1 MASFGLGFKHLKAKS
16 FAQVQIF
23 QVVIK
28 SPDFQLICERAQPQ
42 HMIFPKLVK
51 FRSFNMKFAH
61 QVDLTKKVVFAVLG
75 KGTLFVSQA
84 SPPLQIR
91 IPEVSRNSLQKLA
104 RKKTGL
110 KQIVR
115 IHENLNVS
123 KNKDVVETQPHRAG
137 TCTHCST

>member
-1 MASFGLGFKHLKAKS
+1 LQSIRRIRWPASGLGFQHLKAKS

-23 QVVIK
+23 QVVKIK
-28 SPDFQLICERAQPQ
+28 SPDFHLICERAQPQ

-51 FRSFNMKFAH
+51 FRSFSMKFAD
-61 QVDLTKKVVFAVLG
+61 QVDLTKVVFAVLG

-104 RKKTGL
+104 RKKTG
-110 KQIVR
+110 
-115 IHENLNVS
+115 
-123 KNKDVVETQPHRAG
+123 
-137 TCTHCST
+137 